1 MSLQRLYKDNGY
13 ICTVLNSLQAAV
25 TCSNSG
31 ILKTL
36 TKHFRHSWFAK
47 LWNSSAG
54 QPHGLGPKSHLW
66 RAALKETTS
75 TAGLLKLIAAGNQ
88 CQQKQLGKEGGKR
101 KVIGSSVGGAGGAI
115 SRSETHHG
123 PAGHTPQGG
132 SNPPPGFVSVVDLV
146 VLGAKSST
154 QGKVSKVWL
163 VPSCG
168 RKLSGTCISKCQFFF
183 FF

>member
-101 KVIGSSVGGAGGAI
+101 KVIGSSVGGGAGG
-115 SRSETHHG
+115 G
-123 PAGHTPQGG
+123 
-132 SNPPPGFVSVVDLV
+132 N
-146 VLGAKSST
+146 
-154 QGKVSKVWL
+154 
-163 VPSCG
+163 
-168 RKLSGTCISKCQFFF
+168 
-183 FF
+183 